1 MRTARAFLRAAAVRS
16 FVLDLLEMEMLKLD
30 FSRSA
35 TVAGIGLVA
44 IAVLDLLANGAA
56 PGMVHAVV
64 AGFGFALFAVAEAA
78 NAGR

>member
-1 MRTARAFLRAAAVRS
+1 LRAPAVRS
-16 FVLDLLEMEMLKLD
+16 FVLDPLEVEMLTFD

-44 IAVLDLLANGAA
+44 ISVLDLLANGAA
-56 PGMVHAVV
+56 PGIVHALV
-64 AGFGFALFAVAEAA
+64 AGSGFALFAVAEAA